1 MKTQQYENIYQKS
14 ETKEEG
20 SLLQAVEWNTL
31 ADAVTSAQTKINS
44 LVEDVASASTP
55 SSSSEPAATTG
66 NITIGGQDNDS
77 HMYLNSKGNLCIE
90 TTVNNVPNGKK
101 GKINIEAN
109 DDIQIKPGDDFS
121 IHAHHR
127 AEGNRNE
134 VSLKILT
141 EDNIDEIPASFKI
154 NSGDITVTNKD
165 CVDAFLLEIKDTYK
179 KTPDYEFSNDPFAAQ
194 GLTSGNIYR
203 WDQDN
208 VSIFSAINV
217 GHEVNGA
224 VTLDMA
230 QDLLSMGVNKTRV
243 FKTTDNGTIKYYKF
257 TRVSK
262 KDGVTNINFE
272 DAEGFGYLK
281 VRAQSIDLRC
291 EEHGGVAL
299 QPKGYDGSG
308 NMNKI
313 KFEHGGGDG
322 LEFGTFNT
330 EKTSIFTDEYRF
342 NKNGVWKMATRT
354 TEASDKIDSNDNTT
368 ALKYVKQADDFYDII
383 NNKDPQTTTE
393 DIIKAA
399 TAING
404 VQYNLYGSLTTSPTL
419 KNNGVIVVKAV
430 NNSTNKYLSVPSYNL
445 SGTNGTYQ
453 NQMVNIAPISVGATP
468 TVYEVGRC
476 NILDLVKLVN
486 YFKANNLGPW
496 EASNTYD
503 DPATISNV
511 SSYNTWNSG
520 NGHIN
525 AEEVEPSDEPISSP
539 GANHNA
545 GGITEG

>member
-66 NITIGGQDNDS
+66 NITIGGQDNNS

-90 TTVNNVPNGKK
+90 TTVNNVPNNKK
-101 GKINIEAN
+101 GKINIESK
-109 DDIQIKPGDDFS
+109 DDIQLKPGDDIVLQSDHRETSKQDSILIKAVNGEDDPVELKINASNVTFS
-121 IHAHHR
+121 AKDKDNTYTFQIYSTLEEAQTAADDSSTPPSYTISDESVNLNTLFDNKR
-127 AEGNRNE
+127 TYTLNEVKGILGTNFLSLSLGETKVIRINRDQTNAYYVVKRKNDPANVINLNIEDNEGNE
-134 VSLKILT
+134 
-141 EDNIDEIPASFKI
+141 
-154 NSGDITVTNKD
+154 
-165 CVDAFLLEIKDTYK
+165 
-179 KTPDYEFSNDPFAAQ
+179 
-194 GLTSGNIYR
+194 
-203 WDQDN
+203 
-208 VSIFSAINV
+208 
-217 GHEVNGA
+217 
-224 VTLDMA
+224 
-230 QDLLSMGVNKTRV
+230 
-243 FKTTDNGTIKYYKF
+243 
-257 TRVSK
+257 
-262 KDGVTNINFE
+262 
-272 DAEGFGYLK
+272 GYLK
-281 VRAQSIDLRC
+281 VRAQAIDLRC
-291 EEHGGVAL
+291 EGHGGVAL
-299 QPKGYDGSG
+299 QPKGYDSDSH
-308 NMNKI
+308 MNKI

-354 TEASDKIDSNDNTT
+354 TEASDKVDSNDNTT

-383 NNKDPQTTTE
+383 NNEDPQTTTE

-399 TAING
+399 NAING
-404 VQYNLYGSLTTSPTL
+404 IQYNLYGSLTTSPTL

-453 NQMVNIAPISVGATP
+453 NQMVNIAPISIGATP

-496 EASNTYD
+496 DASNTYD
-503 DPATISNV
+503 DPTTISDN
-511 SSYNTWNSG
+511 SSYSTWNSG
-520 NGHIN
+520 NGHIS
-525 AEEVEPSDEPISSP
+525 AEEVEPSNEPISSP
-539 GANHNA
+539 GANPNA
-545 GGITEG
+545 GGIGE

>member
-90 TTVNNVPNGKK
+90 TTVNNVPNNKK
-101 GKINIEAN
+101 GKINIESK
-109 DDIQIKPGDDFS
+109 DDIQLKPGDDIVLQSDHRETSKQDSILIKAVNGEDDPVELKINASNVTFS
-121 IHAHHR
+121 AKDKTATYTFQKYSTLEEAQIAADDSSTPIEYAVNTQGVDINTLFDNKR
-127 AEGNRNE
+127 TYTLSEIESILGTSFLSLSLGQTKVIGISRLRTDSVYYVVRRKNDPANVINLNVEDNEGNE
-134 VSLKILT
+134 
-141 EDNIDEIPASFKI
+141 
-154 NSGDITVTNKD
+154 
-165 CVDAFLLEIKDTYK
+165 
-179 KTPDYEFSNDPFAAQ
+179 
-194 GLTSGNIYR
+194 
-203 WDQDN
+203 
-208 VSIFSAINV
+208 
-217 GHEVNGA
+217 
-224 VTLDMA
+224 
-230 QDLLSMGVNKTRV
+230 
-243 FKTTDNGTIKYYKF
+243 
-257 TRVSK
+257 
-262 KDGVTNINFE
+262 
-272 DAEGFGYLK
+272 GYLK
-281 VRAQSIDLRC
+281 VRAQAIDLRC
-291 EEHGGVAL
+291 EGHGGVAL
-299 QPKGYDGSG
+299 QPKGYDSDSH
-308 NMNKI
+308 MNKI

-354 TEASDKIDSNDNTT
+354 TEASDKVDSNDNTT

-383 NNKDPQTTTE
+383 SNGDPQATTE

-399 TAING
+399 SAING
-404 VQYNLYGSLTTSPTL
+404 IQYNLYGLTSPTL

-430 NNSTNKYLSVPSYNL
+430 NNSTTKYLSIPSYNL

-453 NQMVNIAPISVGATP
+453 NQMVNIAPVSAGTTP

-486 YFKANNLGPW
+486 YFKARNLGPW

-503 DPATISNV
+503 DPATISDD
-511 SSYNTWNSG
+511 SSYSMWISV
-520 NGHIN
+520 NGHIS

-539 GANHNA
+539 GANPNA
-545 GGITEG
+545 GEIGE